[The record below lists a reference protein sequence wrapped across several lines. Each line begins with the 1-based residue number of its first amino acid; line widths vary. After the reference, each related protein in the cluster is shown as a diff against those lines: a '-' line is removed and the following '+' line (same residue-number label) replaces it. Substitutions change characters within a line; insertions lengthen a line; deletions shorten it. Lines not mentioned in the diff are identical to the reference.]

1 MRKDLKY
8 ALKAGRRAKEN
19 HKEDQIASALQ
30 EHSPRNFWQNI
41 KKRNKKS
48 KLPYALGDTT
58 GETFAVM
65 GKKTSKNT
73 DFINKKNRL
82 LSKSNLKYLENFKE
96 CVQ

>member
-19 HKEDQIASALQ
+19 HKENHFASALQ

-48 KLPYALGDTT
+48 KLPYAVGGYNRRNFCSD
-58 GETFAVM
+58 GQ
-65 GKKTSKNT
+65 KN
-73 DFINKKNRL
+73 FEKH
-82 LSKSNLKYLENFKE
+82 
-96 CVQ
+96 